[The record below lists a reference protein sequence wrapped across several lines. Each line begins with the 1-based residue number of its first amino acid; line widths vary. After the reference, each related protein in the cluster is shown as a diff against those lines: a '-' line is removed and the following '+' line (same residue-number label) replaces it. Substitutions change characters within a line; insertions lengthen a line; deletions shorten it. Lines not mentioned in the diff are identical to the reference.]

1 MPANNIC
8 EINPTRPLKKKMKN
22 YQFQL
27 SPWLISLKI
36 ALINLMINLRQHK
49 IAPQLI
55 FNSLSVSQNGKQRLK
70 GLKNQTN
77 N

>member
-8 EINPTRPLKKKMKN
+8 EINPTRSHKKKMKN

-55 FNSLSVSQNGKQRLK
+55 FNSLNVSQNGKQH
-70 GLKNQTN
+70 
-77 N
+77 